1 MNLTLDLLISGG
13 ESSDYGDFDVYMSCV
28 WINGDITMERINKEL
43 LDSVSEKAKVSPRL
57 RMNYNFHLSL
67 DEKCHRF
74 LNAVEPGTEV
84 PIHKHPTKDET
95 FVILRG
101 RVKVTTHGDDGSIID
116 SVVLSPE
123 DGQYG
128 VNIPKGVWHTLESL
142 EAGSVIFEC
151 KEGPFVEHEV
161 DGILELK

>member
-1 MNLTLDLLISGG
+1 MVID
-13 ESSDYGDFDVYMSCV
+13 
-28 WINGDITMERINKEL
+28 RQL
-43 LDSVSEKAKVSPRL
+43 LDTVSDQAKTSPRL
-57 RMNYNFHLSL
+57 RMNYNFHQSL

-101 RVKVTTHGDDGSIID
+101 KVKVTTHNDDGSIIE
-116 SVVLSPE
+116 SVVLCAE
-123 DGQYG
+123 EGRYG
-128 VNIPKGVWHTLESL
+128 VNILKGVWHTLESL
-142 EAGSVIFEC
+142 ESGSCIFEC

-161 DGILELK
+161 DGILKLQP